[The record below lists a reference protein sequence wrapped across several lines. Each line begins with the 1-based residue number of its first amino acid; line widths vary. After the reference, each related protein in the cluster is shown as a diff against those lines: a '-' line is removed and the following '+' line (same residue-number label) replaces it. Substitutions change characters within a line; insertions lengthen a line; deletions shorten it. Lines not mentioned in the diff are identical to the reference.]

1 MKWQIDELEIDNQI
15 VIAPMAGITNPVY
28 RGILKEYGAG
38 LIYTEMVSD
47 KGLGY
52 QNKKTWEML
61 EIVPSEHP
69 ISLQLFGSE
78 PESMTKAARIIDQ
91 ETTADIIDIN
101 LGCPVPKVIK
111 SGAGSRLMCV
121 PDRVFAIVS
130 SVASAVKKPVTVKIR
145 SGWDSQHIN
154 AVEIAKICEKAGAKA
169 IAVHGRT
176 RAQVYSGK
184 ADWDIIKAV
193 REAVKIPVIGNG
205 DITSPEIAKRMLDE
219 TGCQAIMI
227 GRGVLGR
234 PWLVRQIR
242 EYLETGTY
250 EERVSLQER
259 RQIIF
264 RHLQRLKESKGE
276 KLAVLE
282 MRSHGAWYLK
292 GLKNASDI
300 KVQLSAAQSISDF
313 SKIIQTYFS
322 YLETL
327 GN

>member
-15 VIAPMAGITNPVY
+15 VIAPMAGITNPAY

-78 PESMTKAARIIDQ
+78 PESMIKAAQIIDQ

-234 PWLVRQIR
+234 PWLVRQVQ

-259 RQIIF
+259 CQIIF

>member
-78 PESMTKAARIIDQ
+78 PESMTKAAQIIDQ

-234 PWLVRQIR
+234 PWLVRQVQ

>member
-78 PESMTKAARIIDQ
+78 PESMTKAAQIIDQ

>member
-1 MKWQIDELEIDNQI
+1 M
-15 VIAPMAGITNPVY
+15 
-28 RGILKEYGAG
+28 
-38 LIYTEMVSD
+38 
-47 KGLGY
+47 
-52 QNKKTWEML
+52 
-61 EIVPSEHP
+61 
-69 ISLQLFGSE
+69 
-78 PESMTKAARIIDQ
+78 
-91 ETTADIIDIN
+91 
-101 LGCPVPKVIK
+101 
-111 SGAGSRLMCV
+111 
-121 PDRVFAIVS
+121 
-130 SVASAVKKPVTVKIR
+130 
-145 SGWDSQHIN
+145 
-154 AVEIAKICEKAGAKA
+154 EIAKICEKAGAKA

-234 PWLVRQIR
+234 PWLVRQVQ